1 MNKILIL
8 AIIAAASVSMAGVI
22 QNTVSV
28 TAGTTNAATDYFDIG
43 DRDQTVRQID
53 SVEFYVINP
62 TTNITALVYLRQ
74 EMYGSTLTNTV
85 LAYTVAGTGATNAY
99 PRRTTDAKVIVSGT
113 TNVVKQVEPYA
124 VNRAFLFYSFAR
136 ATNSTQAVGC
146 TNGVSI
152 AYKILTR

>member
-1 MNKILIL
+1 MHKIILTAIL
-8 AIIAAASVSMAGVI
+8 AAATTMAGVI
-22 QNTVSV
+22 QNTISV
-28 TAGTTNAATDYFDIG
+28 TAGTTNAVTDYFDIG

-53 SVEFYVINP
+53 SIEFYVINP
-62 TTNITALVYLRQ
+62 ATNITALVYLRQ
-74 EMYGSTLTNTV
+74 EMYSMALTNTV

-99 PRRTTDAKVIVSGT
+99 PRRTTNSKVIVSGT
-113 TNVVKQVEPYA
+113 TNVVQQVEPYA
-124 VNRAFLFYSFAR
+124 VNRAFLFYSFAL